1 MLLRRNLPGPY
12 QVQAAIAAVHSDAAV
27 VGDTDWGQIVA
38 LYDQLLRFAPSPV
51 VALNRAIAVGELD
64 GPAAALV
71 LVDGLAGDLD
81 GYYLFHAARADLLVR
96 LGRADEALAAFD
108 RALALTE
115 NEAERSLLEERRA
128 EAEVSS
134 RPQP

>member
-1 MLLRRNLPGPY
+1 M
-12 QVQAAIAAVHSDAAV
+12 
-27 VGDTDWGQIVA
+27 
-38 LYDQLLRFAPSPV
+38 
-51 VALNRAIAVGELD
+51 
-64 GPAAALV
+64 

-81 GYYLFHAARADLLVR
+81 GYYLFHTARADLLVR
-96 LGRADEALAAFD
+96 LGRSGEALAAFD